1 MRSWS
6 NRMKCFK
13 KALVLAVGLSL
24 TAGVNAFAA
33 SPEFSRTAEEWA
45 ALRDNTLNYEE
56 IPSLVKEYNAT
67 VQKNQADYD
76 LDNLRLKDA
85 SQTNSE
91 LSRMADEYEMM
102 ALSAEGTTGGAL
114 TAASYRMMADQLRSQ
129 AQENTSDYRVL
140 ALSYDRAEA
149 EIVKNVRELFI
160 NRYKLE
166 SRNGFNAQ
174 NAAYLERAYN
184 SAKNRAAYGAGT
196 QLEELT
202 ALQALQTAQASSVTD
217 AAELSADYKKLI
229 TLCGWQY
236 DANAEI
242 GPMPV
247 YDAETAAS
255 VDKAEG
261 TANALLNSFTVR
273 TDEIKLE
280 NARSMSSG
288 TVIRKC
294 EAQLNADKTNVITSV
309 TSAYDSLQLAKAA
322 YDSLSV
328 MASVQAGSLAAAARQ
343 LNLGVISQIEYAE
356 AENAYNKALYD
367 RDAAFYD
374 LVLSRVSYD
383 SVIEGLS

>member
-1 MRSWS
+1 
-6 NRMKCFK
+6 MKCFK

-24 TAGVNAFAA
+24 TAGMNAFAA

-129 AQENTSDYRVL
+129 AQENTSDYRIL

-166 SRNGFNAQ
+166 SRNIFNAQ